1 MADDPTPL
9 VKFAVDGCVARVT
22 LNRPP
27 LHVMNLEMLAE
38 LDAALAQ
45 AEAHEDVAIVVIE
58 SRGGRAFSAGV
69 DVADHVISRVDRMLA
84 RFHTVLRRLIGWDR
98 LSIAVV
104 HGPALGGGCEL
115 AASCDLV
122 YAAEGASFGQPE
134 ITLGCFP
141 PAAAALFPLMMARPK
156 AAELILTGRRWTAVE
171 AERAGLV
178 TRTFANTEVRSAVEA
193 IVTELSEQSP
203 AVLRVMRR
211 AFAAG
216 GREAALD
223 ALARSEQVYREELMK
238 LEDMQEGIQAYLEKR
253 DPVWKNR

>member
-1 MADDPTPL
+1 MPTASQLIRYAADGP
-9 VKFAVDGCVARVT
+9 VARVT
-22 LNRPP
+22 LSRPP

-38 LDAALAQ
+38 LDAALAR
-45 AEAHEDVAIVVIE
+45 AEAQDDVAIVVIE

-69 DVADHVISRVDRMLA
+69 DVADHVIARVDKMLA

-98 LSIAVV
+98 LSVAVV

-115 AASCDLV
+115 AACCDLV

-141 PAAAALFPLMMARPK
+141 PAAAALFPMMLPRPK
-156 AAELILTGRRWTAVE
+156 AAELILTGRRWTAPE

-178 TRTFANTEVRSAVEA
+178 TRTFPNTDLRGEVDA
-193 IVTELSEQSP
+193 IVGELAEQSP
-203 AVLRVMRR
+203 VVLRVMRR
-211 AFAAG
+211 AFGEG
-216 GREAALD
+216 GREAALH
-223 ALARSEQVYREELMK
+223 ALARSEQVYRDQLMK
-238 LEDMQEGIQAYLEKR
+238 LEDMQEGVTAFLEKR